1 MKRIIGILMIT
12 LTITGMISGCAK
24 RDNWPED
31 FYGIWDYDGI
41 VYVSPF
47 SSFIPSSDIMPTYI
61 LSESVFKVEY
71 DNSKDSDTQY
81 NNDIILSEISYVK
94 EELIETEFA
103 SMWDASGKGDPNSCL
118 DISKYKKK
126 EKYTIYRDGIPLGY
140 TLFVMDNQLWYASG
154 GGIGGNYL
162 WVCQLKKTRNL
173 TDAEKLEKLS
183 SAN

>member
-1 MKRIIGILMIT
+1 MKRIISLLITT
-12 LTITGMISGCAK
+12 LTITGMISGCAN
-24 RDNWPED
+24 RHNWPED

-41 VYVSPF
+41 VCVSPF
-47 SSFIPSSDIMPTYI
+47 SSFIPSADIMPTYI
-61 LSESVFKVEY
+61 LSESVFKVDY

-103 SMWDASGKGDPNSCL
+103 SLWDTSGKGDPNSCL
-118 DISKYKKK
+118 DISKHKKK